1 MNKGKISLDYY
12 SILKDLWRNL
22 WVVLLSLII
31 GAMGIYIVERSVY
44 EAEYT
49 ATATVVVSAKGSSTN
64 TSAMYNVSSEMATV
78 FSKVFSEPAM
88 RKAAAEHLGHEKFDG
103 RVAASVLTD
112 TNFINISVVSDSP
125 RKSYELL
132 NAILQVYP
140 NISEEVF
147 KNSVITILKHPSM
160 PSSPSSVGLQHSS
173 IKILLVIAF
182 ISIFAIVALSVFRDT
197 VKNEREFN
205 DKINGKLLGCISHEI
220 KANSI
225 KDLFSKKKKGLLID
239 GNAFISTRFI
249 ESFNRIVAKIEHQKK
264 KDGSKVFAV
273 TSFAENEGKS
283 TVSSNL
289 ALSLARK
296 GNRVLLMDM
305 DGKKPAIYK
314 LFGCSYIENAE
325 LGSLF
330 NGDISR
336 RDYKL
341 RRYKKTNL
349 YLAIN
354 TRAYANSYKWIESG
368 VAKSTIKALKG
379 MVDYIIVDTAPISV
393 DSSVS
398 EIIKMADKSILVVK
412 TDTVET
418 VTINDA
424 ILTIKEVGDN
434 FAGCIL
440 NQTHPDMPMTSLT
453 GAGDDTMYSR
463 GRYYGK
469 YYGKYHKKG

>member
-1 MNKGKISLDYY
+1 MNKHRISIDYY
-12 SILKDLWRNL
+12 SILKDLLRNF
-22 WVVLLSLII
+22 WVVLLSLLI
-31 GAMGIYIVERSVY
+31 GAMGIYIAECSVY
-44 EAEYT
+44 KPEYT
-49 ATATVVVSAKGSSTN
+49 ATATVVVNVKGASSN
-64 TSAMYNVSSEMATV
+64 TSSSYTVSSEMAQV

-88 RKAAAEHLGHEKFDG
+88 KIAAAEHLGLEKFDG
-103 RVAASVLTD
+103 HVTAAVLTD

-147 KNSVITILKHPSM
+147 KNAVITILKHPSM
-160 PSSPSSVGLQHSS
+160 PSSPSSVGLQQS
-173 IKILLVIAF
+173 KLQTLLIIAF
-182 ISIFAIVALSVFRDT
+182 ISIGAIVAFSVFRDT

-205 DKINGKLLGCISHEI
+205 NKVTGKLLGCIPHEI
-220 KANSI
+220 KATSI

-249 ESFNRIVAKIEHQKK
+249 ESFNRIVAKIEHLKLRE
-264 KDGSKVFAV
+264 GSKVFAV

-314 LFGCSYIENAE
+314 LFSCSYIENAE

-330 NGDISR
+330 NGEILSSN
-336 RDYKL
+336 YKL

-349 YLAIN
+349 YLALN
-354 TRAYANSYKWIESG
+354 THSYADSHKWIENG
-368 VAKSTIKALKG
+368 MAKKTIKALKG
-379 MVDYIIVDTAPISV
+379 MVDYIIIDTAPISV

-398 EIIKMADKSILVVK
+398 EIIKIADKSIIVVK
-412 TDTVET
+412 TDTIET
-418 VTINDA
+418 ATINDA
-424 ILTIKEVGDN
+424 ILTVTDVSDN
-434 FAGCIL
+434 LAGCIL
-440 NQTHPDMPMTSLT
+440 NQTPPDIPIAAFT
-453 GAGDDTMYSR
+453 GAGDDTKHFR
-463 GRYYGK
+463 RF
-469 YYGKYHKKG
+469 KYH

>member
-1 MNKGKISLDYY
+1 MNRGKISIDYY
-12 SILKDLWRNL
+12 SILKDLLRNF
-22 WVVLLSLII
+22 WVVLLSLLI
-31 GAMGIYIVERSVY
+31 GVMGIYIAECSVY
-44 EAEYT
+44 KPEYT
-49 ATATVVVSAKGSSTN
+49 STATVVVNAKGSSTN
-64 TSAMYNVSSEMATV
+64 TAAMYNVSSEMAEV

-88 RKAAAEHLGHEKFDG
+88 KKAAAEHLDLKKFDG

-132 NAILQVYP
+132 NAILHVYP
-140 NISEEVF
+140 SISEEVF
-147 KNSVITILKHPSM
+147 ENSVITILKHPSM
-160 PSSPSSVGLQHSS
+160 PSSPSSVGLQHSK
-173 IKILLVIAF
+173 IKTLLVIAF
-182 ISIFAIVALSVFRDT
+182 LSIGAIVAFSVFRDT

-205 DKINGKLLGCISHEI
+205 NKIKGKLLGCIPHEI

-239 GNAFISTRFI
+239 GNAFISTKFV
-249 ESFNRIVAKIEHQKK
+249 ESFNRIVAKIEHCKLR
-264 KDGSKVFAV
+264 DGSKVFAV

-305 DGKKPAIYK
+305 DGKKPALYK

-330 NGDISR
+330 NGEISSS
-336 RDYKL
+336 DYKI

-349 YLAIN
+349 YLALN
-354 TRAYANSYKWIESG
+354 TRAYANSYKWIETG
-368 VAKSTIKALKG
+368 MAKKTIKALKG
-379 MVDYIIVDTAPISV
+379 MVDYIIIDTAPISV

-398 EIIKMADKSILVVK
+398 EIIKLADKSILVVK
-412 TDTVET
+412 TDTIET
-418 VTINDA
+418 STINDA
-424 ILTIKEVGDN
+424 ILTITDAKDN
-434 FAGCIL
+434 LAGCIL
-440 NQTHPDMPMTSLT
+440 NQIPPDMPMASFT
-453 GAGDDTMYSR
+453 GAGDDTTYFR
-463 GRYYGK
+463 RFK
-469 YYGKYHKKG
+469 Y

>member
-173 IKILLVIAF
+173 IKILLIVAF

-205 DKINGKLLGCISHEI
+205 DKINGKLLGCITHEI

-239 GNAFISTRFI
+239 GDAFISTKFI

-283 TVSSNL
+283 TVSANL

-305 DGKKPAIYK
+305 DGKKPALYK

-336 RDYKL
+336 RNYKL

-354 TRAYANSYKWIESG
+354 TRAYANTYRWIESG

-418 VTINDA
+418 GTINDA

-440 NQTHPDMPMTSLT
+440 NQTHPDMPMTTLT
-453 GAGDDTMYSR
+453 GAGDDTMYFR
-463 GRYYGK
+463 GKYYGK
-469 YYGKYHKKG
+469 YYGKYH

>member
-1 MNKGKISLDYY
+1 MNRGKISIDYY
-12 SILKDLWRNL
+12 SILKDLLRNF
-22 WVVLLSLII
+22 WVVLLSLLI
-31 GAMGIYIVERSVY
+31 GAMGIYIAECSVY
-44 EAEYT
+44 KPEYT
-49 ATATVVVSAKGSSTN
+49 ATATVVVNVKGSSSN
-64 TSAMYNVSSEMATV
+64 NSSKYSVSTEMAEV

-88 RKAAAEHLGHEKFDG
+88 KKAAAEHLGLEKFDG
-103 RVAASVLTD
+103 HVAASVLTD

-140 NISEEVF
+140 DISEEVF

-160 PSSPSSVGLQHSS
+160 PSSPSSVGLQHS
-173 IKILLVIAF
+173 KMKTLLIIAF
-182 ISIFAIVALSVFRDT
+182 ISIGAIVAISVFRDT

-205 DKINGKLLGCISHEI
+205 NKVNGKLLGCIPYEI

-239 GNAFISTRFI
+239 SNAFISTRFV
-249 ESFNRIVAKIEHQKK
+249 ESFNRIVAKIEHHNLR
-264 KDGSKVFAV
+264 DGSKVFAV
-273 TSFAENEGKS
+273 TSVAENEGKS

-305 DGKKPAIYK
+305 DGKKPAVYK

-330 NGDISR
+330 NGEITSSN
-336 RDYKL
+336 YKL

-349 YLAIN
+349 YLALN
-354 TRAYANSYKWIESG
+354 TRTYANSYKWIENG
-368 VAKSTIKALKG
+368 MAKKTIKALKG
-379 MVDYIIVDTAPISV
+379 MVDYIIIDTAPISV

-398 EIIKMADKSILVVK
+398 EIIKIADKTILVVK
-412 TDTVET
+412 TDTIET

-424 ILTIKEVGDN
+424 ILTVTDIGDN
-434 FAGCIL
+434 LAGCIL
-440 NQTHPDMPMTSLT
+440 NKTPPDMPIASFT
-453 GAGDDTMYSR
+453 GAGDDTKHFRKS
-463 GRYYGK
+463 K
-469 YYGKYHKKG
+469 YY

>member
-1 MNKGKISLDYY
+1 MNRGKISIDYY
-12 SILKDLWRNL
+12 SILKDLIRNF
-22 WVVLLSLII
+22 WVVLLSLLI
-31 GAMGIYIVERSVY
+31 GAMGIYIAECSVY
-44 EAEYT
+44 KPEYT
-49 ATATVVVSAKGSSTN
+49 ATATVVVNAKGSSSN
-64 TSAMYNVSSEMATV
+64 TSSMYTISAEMAEV

-88 RKAAAEHLGHEKFDG
+88 KKAAAEHLDLEKFDG
-103 RVAASVLTD
+103 HVAASVLTD
-112 TNFINISVVSDSP
+112 TNFINISVISDSP

-140 NISEEVF
+140 TISEEVF

-160 PSSPSSVGLQHSS
+160 PSSPSSVGLQHS
-173 IKILLVIAF
+173 KMKTLLIIAF
-182 ISIFAIVALSVFRDT
+182 LSIGAIVAFSVFRDT

-205 DKINGKLLGCISHEI
+205 NKVNGKLLGCIPHEI

-249 ESFNRIVAKIEHQKK
+249 ESFNRIVAKIEHHKLR
-264 KDGSKVFAV
+264 DGSKVFAV
-273 TSFAENEGKS
+273 TSVAENEGKS

-330 NGDISR
+330 NGEISSSN
-336 RDYKL
+336 YKL

-349 YLAIN
+349 YLALN
-354 TRAYANSYKWIESG
+354 THAYANSYKWIENG
-368 VAKSTIKALKG
+368 IAKKTIKALKG
-379 MVDYIIVDTAPISV
+379 MVDYIIIDTAPLSV

-398 EIIKMADKSILVVK
+398 EIIKLADKTILVVK
-412 TDTVET
+412 TDTIET

-424 ILTIKEVGDN
+424 ILTVTDVGDN
-434 FAGCIL
+434 LAGCIL
-440 NQTHPDMPMTSLT
+440 NRTPPDMPIASFT
-453 GAGDDTMYSR
+453 GAGDDNKYSR
-463 GRYYGK
+463 RFK
-469 YYGKYHKKG
+469 YY

>member
-1 MNKGKISLDYY
+1 
-12 SILKDLWRNL
+12 
-22 WVVLLSLII
+22 
-31 GAMGIYIVERSVY
+31 
-44 EAEYT
+44 
-49 ATATVVVSAKGSSTN
+49 
-64 TSAMYNVSSEMATV
+64 
-78 FSKVFSEPAM
+78 
-88 RKAAAEHLGHEKFDG
+88 
-103 RVAASVLTD
+103 
-112 TNFINISVVSDSP
+112 
-125 RKSYELL
+125 
-132 NAILQVYP
+132 
-140 NISEEVF
+140 
-147 KNSVITILKHPSM
+147 
-160 PSSPSSVGLQHSS
+160 
-173 IKILLVIAF
+173 
-182 ISIFAIVALSVFRDT
+182 

-205 DKINGKLLGCISHEI
+205 DKINGKLLGCITHEI

-239 GNAFISTRFI
+239 GDAFISTRFI

-314 LFGCSYIENAE
+314 LFNCSYIENAE

-336 RDYKL
+336 RNYKI

-354 TRAYANSYKWIESG
+354 TRAYSNTYRWIESG

-453 GAGDDTMYSR
+453 DAGDDTIYFR
-463 GRYYGK
+463 GKYYGN
-469 YYGKYHKKG
+469 YYGKYH

>member
-1 MNKGKISLDYY
+1 MNRGKISIDYY
-12 SILKDLWRNL
+12 SILKDLLRNF
-22 WVVLLSLII
+22 WVVLLSLLI
-31 GAMGIYIVERSVY
+31 GVMGIYIAECSVY
-44 EAEYT
+44 KPEYT
-49 ATATVVVSAKGSSTN
+49 STATVVVNAKGSSTN
-64 TSAMYNVSSEMATV
+64 TAAMYNVSSEMAEV

-147 KNSVITILKHPSM
+147 ENSVITILKHPSM
-160 PSSPSSVGLQHSS
+160 PSSPSSVGLQHSK
-173 IKILLVIAF
+173 IKTLLVIAF
-182 ISIFAIVALSVFRDT
+182 ISIGAIVAFSIFRNT

-205 DKINGKLLGCISHEI
+205 NKIKGKLLGCIPHEI

-239 GNAFISTRFI
+239 GNAFISTKFV
-249 ESFNRIVAKIEHQKK
+249 ESFNRIVAKIEHCKLR
-264 KDGSKVFAV
+264 DGSKVFAV

-305 DGKKPAIYK
+305 DGKKPALYK

-330 NGDISR
+330 NGEISSS
-336 RDYKL
+336 DYKI

-349 YLAIN
+349 YLALN
-354 TRAYANSYKWIESG
+354 TRAYANSYKWIETG
-368 VAKSTIKALKG
+368 MAKKTIKALKG
-379 MVDYIIVDTAPISV
+379 MVDYIIIDTAPISV

-398 EIIKMADKSILVVK
+398 EIIKLADKSILVVK
-412 TDTVET
+412 TDTIET
-418 VTINDA
+418 STINDA
-424 ILTIKEVGDN
+424 ILTITDAKDN
-434 FAGCIL
+434 LAGCIL
-440 NQTHPDMPMTSLT
+440 NQIPPDMPMASFT
-453 GAGDDTMYSR
+453 GAGDDTTYFR
-463 GRYYGK
+463 RFK
-469 YYGKYHKKG
+469 Y

>member
-1 MNKGKISLDYY
+1 MNRGKISIDYY
-12 SILKDLWRNL
+12 SILKDLLRNF
-22 WVVLLSLII
+22 WVVLLSLLI
-31 GAMGIYIVERSVY
+31 GVMGIYIAECSVY
-44 EAEYT
+44 KPEYT
-49 ATATVVVSAKGSSTN
+49 STATVVVNAKGTSTS
-64 TSAMYNVSSEMATV
+64 TAAMYNVSSEMATV

-173 IKILLVIAF
+173 IKILLIVAF

-239 GNAFISTRFI
+239 GNAFISTKFI

-305 DGKKPAIYK
+305 DGKKPA
-314 LFGCSYIENAE
+314 
-325 LGSLF
+325 
-330 NGDISR
+330 
-336 RDYKL
+336 
-341 RRYKKTNL
+341 L
-349 YLAIN
+349 Y
-354 TRAYANSYKWIESG
+354 
-368 VAKSTIKALKG
+368 
-379 MVDYIIVDTAPISV
+379 
-393 DSSVS
+393 
-398 EIIKMADKSILVVK
+398 
-412 TDTVET
+412 
-418 VTINDA
+418 
-424 ILTIKEVGDN
+424 
-434 FAGCIL
+434 
-440 NQTHPDMPMTSLT
+440 
-453 GAGDDTMYSR
+453 
-463 GRYYGK
+463 
-469 YYGKYHKKG
+469 

>member
-1 MNKGKISLDYY
+1 MNRGKISIDYY
-12 SILKDLWRNL
+12 SILKDLLKNF

-31 GAMGIYIVERSVY
+31 GAMGIYIAECSVY
-44 EAEYT
+44 KPEYT
-49 ATATVVVSAKGSSTN
+49 ATATAVVNVKGASSSTSSYSVSA
-64 TSAMYNVSSEMATV
+64 EMAQV

-88 RKAAAEHLGHEKFDG
+88 KKAAAEHLGLEKFDG

-132 NAILQVYP
+132 NAILHVYP

-160 PSSPSSVGLQHSS
+160 PSSPSSVGFQHS
-173 IKILLVIAF
+173 KTKTLLIIAL
-182 ISIFAIVALSVFRDT
+182 ISIGAIVAFSVFRNT

-205 DKINGKLLGCISHEI
+205 DKINGKLLGCIPYEI

-239 GNAFISTRFI
+239 GNAFISTRFV
-249 ESFNRIVAKIEHQKK
+249 ESFNRIVAKIEHHNLR
-264 KDGSKVFAV
+264 DGSKVFAV
-273 TSFAENEGKS
+273 TSVAENEGKS

-314 LFGCSYIENAE
+314 LFDCSYIENAE
-325 LGSLF
+325 LGLLF
-330 NGDISR
+330 NGEISSSN
-336 RDYKL
+336 YKL

-349 YLAIN
+349 YLALN
-354 TRAYANSYKWIESG
+354 TRIYADSYKWIENG
-368 VAKSTIKALKG
+368 MAKKTIKALKG
-379 MVDYIIVDTAPISV
+379 MVDYIIIDTAPISV
-393 DSSVS
+393 DSTVN
-398 EIIKMADKSILVVK
+398 EIIKIADKSILVVK
-412 TDTVET
+412 TDTIGT

-424 ILTIKEVGDN
+424 ISTVTDVSDN
-434 FAGCIL
+434 LAGCIL
-440 NQTHPDMPMTSLT
+440 NRTPPDIPIASFT
-453 GAGDDTMYSR
+453 GAGDDTKHFR
-463 GRYYGK
+463 KFK
-469 YYGKYHKKG
+469 Y